1 MSPKTYHKRGNR
13 DRNEKLIT
21 EYLRRANVRH
31 QLLPPGFGA
40 DILIFICPMHLIEV
54 KNPDVPKSERGLT
67 ETELEVKLF
76 CDEMHIPYHV
86 VETPEEMAAIINKWI
101 EEQ

>member
-1 MSPKTYHKRGNR
+1 MPKTYHKRGNR

-21 EYLRRANVRH
+21 GYLRRANVRH

-40 DILIFICPMHLIEV
+40 DILLFIRPMYLIEV

-76 CDEMHIPYHV
+76 CDEMKIPYHV

-101 EEQ
+101 EEGQ